1 MLFNS
6 VDFLVFLAIT
16 YFLYWSLF
24 NKTVPIRNG
33 FILVVSYYFY
43 GCWDWRFLGLIAFMS
58 TVCFLSGLGIK
69 RCEGNTHAARVWLI
83 SACLVCFGMLGVFK
97 YYNFFLENALMLLD
111 ALGMNPN
118 VSSMRVI
125 LPVGISFFTF
135 QAMSYV
141 IDVYRGDIQATRD
154 WVAFFAYISFFPQLV
169 AGPIERSTKLLP
181 QFDLLYRR
189 DYTSSAD
196 GIRQMLWGFFKKIV
210 VADNCA
216 IIVND
221 VYANYEALPS
231 GVLAYAAVLFAF
243 QIYGDFSGYS
253 DIAIGCARLF
263 GFRLMRNFSYPYFS
277 RSIAEFWR
285 RWHIS
290 LSTWFRDYLYF
301 PLGGSR
307 GSKWMTVRNV
317 LLLFVVSGFW
327 HGANWTFVFW
337 GALNACYFLPQLL
350 IGRNRMHT
358 DNVADGRRLPSATE
372 LGGML
377 ATFSAT
383 VVAWVFFRAE
393 SVSKAFRYLAAI
405 GSFKDFRSSYLPGTP
420 FCSPLTLLGIICFF
434 ICLEWMQR
442 NKPHPLVLDE
452 RKMPTFIRW
461 LVYYGVLGLIFLF
474 GATQQTFI
482 YFQF

>member
-1 MLFNS
+1 
-6 VDFLVFLAIT
+6 
-16 YFLYWSLF
+16 
-24 NKTVPIRNG
+24 
-33 FILVVSYYFY
+33 
-43 GCWDWRFLGLIAFMS
+43 
-58 TVCFLSGLGIK
+58 
-69 RCEGNTHAARVWLI
+69 
-83 SACLVCFGMLGVFK
+83 
-97 YYNFFLENALMLLD
+97 
-111 ALGMNPN
+111 
-118 VSSMRVI
+118 
-125 LPVGISFFTF
+125 
-135 QAMSYV
+135 
-141 IDVYRGDIQATRD
+141 
-154 WVAFFAYISFFPQLV
+154 
-169 AGPIERSTKLLP
+169 
-181 QFDLLYRR
+181 
-189 DYTSSAD
+189 
-196 GIRQMLWGFFKKIV
+196 
-210 VADNCA
+210 
-216 IIVND
+216 
-221 VYANYEALPS
+221 
-231 GVLAYAAVLFAF
+231 
-243 QIYGDFSGYS
+243 
-253 DIAIGCARLF
+253 
-263 GFRLMRNFSYPYFS
+263 MRNFSYPYFS

-377 ATFSAT
+377 TTFSAT